1 MLYVIRDGIAEF
13 DAAPTVA
20 SSNTRMTPEEKDAR
34 VRDIAVQNIR
44 SMFLTSSAP
53 GNRVKSSQEIL
64 HVISS
69 VVMSKVIASERLGKA
84 VERVFGISKKQRGR
98 GINLNHSRSN
108 CLTPGITLRRKPQS
122 SGPKALLDLDF
133 VYDWFHEECP
143 LVEVDKRSETQRMC
157 MYDMC
162 PIPLLAESLG
172 YTTQTL
178 ACQPLYVSRLRFQQV

>member
-1 MLYVIRDGIAEF
+1 MLYVIRDGIAAF
-13 DAAPTVA
+13 DAATTVA

-122 SGPKALLDLDF
+122 SQWA
-133 VYDWFHEECP
+133 
-143 LVEVDKRSETQRMC
+143 
-157 MYDMC
+157 
-162 PIPLLAESLG
+162 
-172 YTTQTL
+172 
-178 ACQPLYVSRLRFQQV
+178 